1 MASEFLSNEEIVRQA
16 RRRLDQEAW
25 DYLVGGSE
33 SETTMRRNRSAFDRL
48 AFLPRTL
55 VDVSNVDTS
64 TTLLGHK
71 LAAPVILAPM
81 GTLQRLTPEG
91 GAASTKAAADFG
103 TLHVVS
109 SVTQPS
115 LEDIAAATDAPK
127 IFQLYI
133 RGDWAWIEEMLG
145 RIKAAGYKA
154 LCITVDTAV
163 QSRRERVMLNR
174 LAQGG
179 GSERNPLYPATVTWE
194 LLDKIKQTIGLPLMV
209 KGIATA
215 ADAALAV
222 EHGVDVIWVSNHGGR
237 QLDHNRGS
245 MDMLPEIVGVVG
257 GRAEVIVD
265 GGVQR
270 GSDVAKALALGATA
284 VAIGKLQGW
293 GLGADGAEGVKRV
306 LEILAEELFV
316 AMSLLGVNT
325 VEELTSDYVTAC
337 DLVTTP
343 HEMSSWVNMPGG
355 RLL

>member
-1 MASEFLSNEEIVRQA
+1 VAPEFATNEEIVRQA
-16 RRRLDQEAW
+16 RRRLNQEAW
-25 DYLVGGSE
+25 DYLTGASE
-33 SETTMRRNRSAFDRL
+33 SETSMRRNRAGFDRL

-64 TTLLGHK
+64 TTLMGHK
-71 LAAPVILAPM
+71 LNAPVILAPM
-81 GTLQRLTPEG
+81 GTLQTLDREG
-91 GAASTKAAADFG
+91 GAASTKAAAEFG

-115 LEDIAAATDAPK
+115 LEDISAATDAPK

-133 RGDWAWIEEMLG
+133 RGGWAWVEEMLG
-145 RIKAAGYKA
+145 RINAAGYKG

-163 QSRRERVMLNR
+163 QSRRERVMMNR
-174 LAQGG
+174 LARGG
-179 GSERNPLYPATVTWE
+179 GSDRNPLYPATVTWE
-194 LLDKIKQTIGLPLMV
+194 LLGKIKETSGLPLMV

-215 ADAALAV
+215 ADASLAV
-222 EHGVDVIWVSNHGGR
+222 EHGVDVVWVSNHGGR
-237 QLDHNRGS
+237 QLDHNRGT

-257 GRAEVIVD
+257 GRAEVIMD

-270 GSDVAKALALGATA
+270 GSDMAKALALGAKA

-293 GLGADGAEGVKRV
+293 GLGADGAAGVQRV

-316 AMSLLGVNT
+316 AMSLLGVT
-325 VEELTSDYVTAC
+325 SVDQLTPDYVCPA
-337 DLVTTP
+337 DIMTTP
-343 HEMSSWVNMPGG
+343 HEMSSWVNMPGD

>member
-1 MASEFLSNEEIVRQA
+1 MATEFLTNEEIIQQA

-25 DYLVGGSE
+25 DYLVGASE
-33 SETTMRRNRSAFDRL
+33 SETTMRRNRASFDRL

-64 TTLLGHK
+64 TTLMGHK
-71 LAAPVILAPM
+71 LSAPVILAPM

-91 GAASTKAAADFG
+91 GAASTKAAAEFG

-115 LEDIAAATDAPK
+115 LEDISAATDAPK

-133 RGDWAWIEEMLG
+133 RGDWAWLEEMLG
-145 RIKAAGYKA
+145 RINAAGYKG

-174 LAQGG
+174 LGG
-179 GSERNPLYPATVTWE
+179 IGSDRNPLYPASVTWE
-194 LLDKIKQTIGLPLMV
+194 LLDKIKETAGLPLMV

-215 ADAALAV
+215 ADASLAV

-245 MDMLPEIVGVVG
+245 LDMLPEIVGVVG

-270 GSDVAKALALGATA
+270 GTDIAKALALGAKA
-284 VAIGKLQGW
+284 VAIGKLQGF
-293 GLGADGAEGVKRV
+293 GLGADGQAGVKRV
-306 LEILAEELFV
+306 LEILGEELFV
-316 AMSLLGVNT
+316 AMSLLGV
-325 VEELTSDYVTAC
+325 TSVDQLSPAYVCPAEI
-337 DLVTTP
+337 VTPP
-343 HEMSSWVNMPGG
+343 HEMSSWVNMPGD